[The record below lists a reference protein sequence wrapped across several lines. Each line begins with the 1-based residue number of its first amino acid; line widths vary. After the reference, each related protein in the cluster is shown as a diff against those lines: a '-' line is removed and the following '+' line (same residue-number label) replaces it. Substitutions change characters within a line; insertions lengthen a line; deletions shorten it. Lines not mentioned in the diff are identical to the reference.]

1 MANNKQ
7 GCRECKFL
15 QTAKSA
21 VESKRKAG
29 NSIREDFHLSS
40 LGARWSRTLSSARLS
55 PVATWQVRSTASES
69 PIPLPTHLYRGGH
82 RRGTA
87 LDPAMATATELR
99 SIQLSGNALAQANPG
114 RTQSLDTPALVALLR
129 RKNEQ
134 EIVERYIY

>member
-69 PIPLPTHLYRGGH
+69 PIPLPLTCIVVDTAGAQHLTPRWQRPQSFGRYSFRETHSP
-82 RRGTA
+82 RRILAGPS
-87 LDPAMATATELR
+87 LWILR
-99 SIQLSGNALAQANPG
+99 HSWPFCDGKMN
-114 RTQSLDTPALVALLR
+114 
-129 RKNEQ
+129 KK
-134 EIVERYIY
+134 